1 MRPFSTTLSPPSG
14 RASRPTR
21 YGRIPI
27 VSTLLLAAAT
37 SNACSLPTDTGGSM
51 QTQSNLEADR
61 RAIEALNQ
69 HDVKAALAS
78 DIDAIVSQWTDDFV
92 VLPPAGP
99 IVRGRSA
106 NAAAAE
112 QGKEQMQ
119 ALIPVDYVVEFE
131 EIIVTGDYACWRQRH
146 DVQRQAH
153 ANPSTTAR
161 WHVEDAS
168 NDADKRTADALVW
181 ELRE

>member
-1 MRPFSTTLSPPSG
+1 
-14 RASRPTR
+14 
-21 YGRIPI
+21 
-27 VSTLLLAAAT
+27 
-37 SNACSLPTDTGGSM
+37 M

-69 HDVKAALAS
+69 HDVRAALAS
-78 DIDAIVSQWTDDFV
+78 DTDAIVSQWTDDFV

-119 ALIPVDYVVEFE
+119 AFIPVDYVVEFE
-131 EIIVTGDYACWRQRH
+131 EITVTGEYAFEWGTYRGTTRPRAGGERP
-146 DVQRQAH
+146 DVQRQAD
-153 ANPSTTAR
+153 ADSSTTAGR
-161 WHVEDAS
+161 HLEDAS
-168 NDADKRTADALVW
+168 NDDDNGPAAPAAVVPAMPTP
-181 ELRE
+181 